1 MDIKTVLNDATKK
14 LAAKKIS
21 SARLDAEV
29 ILSFVLKKPRE
40 YVLAHNERILK
51 PTEQKLCS
59 TLISR
64 RTKYEPIAYL
74 IGEKEFYGLPIKVNK
89 NVLIPRPETEL
100 LVSEIIC
107 LALPE
112 GSKSTILDIGT
123 GSGSIALALA
133 KNLPKAQ
140 ILALDASADALH
152 LAKINAKTLRLEI
165 SFIKSDLL
173 KSVKSG
179 IIKDSILAANLPYLD
194 KREIKDFPMEIKRGL
209 KYEPQEALYAGKHGT
224 ALYEELFKQINSLK
238 FKPSYLVA
246 EIGSNNWKD
255 FFSLAKKYFPQ
266 AEISVIKDFANRPRI
281 LKIKF

>member
-1 MDIKTVLNDATKK
+1 MDIKMVLNDATKK

-29 ILSFVLKKPRE
+29 ILSYVLKKPRE
-40 YVLAHNERILK
+40 YVLAHTERILK
-51 PTEQKLCS
+51 PAEQKMCS
-59 TLISR
+59 TLIAR

-107 LALPE
+107 LVQSK

-133 KNLPKAQ
+133 KNLPKAR
-140 ILALDASADALH
+140 ILALDASADALS
-152 LAKINAKTLRLEI
+152 LAKINAKALRLEI
-165 SFIKSDLL
+165 SFKKSDLL
-173 KSVKSG
+173 KNVKSE
-179 IIKDSILAANLPYLD
+179 IIKDSILAVNLPYLD
-194 KREIKDFPMEIKRGL
+194 KREIKDFPIEIKRGL
-209 KYEPQEALYAGKHGT
+209 KYEPQDALYAGKHGT
-224 ALYEELFKQINSLK
+224 ALYEELFEQINSSE

-246 EIGSNNWKD
+246 EIGSHNWRD

-266 AEISVIKDFANRPRI
+266 AEISVIKDLANRPRI